1 MGMPKIKCGNTLIQE
16 ISMRPIYSNIHHHE
30 VCQLANK
37 IMSDCLD
44 LKKYKLSV
52 SPKDLISLLLLMAVS
67 CRSLFSASRRVS
79 SSHETARKALNANLR
94 KDINVLNKMVD
105 LLESIEDA
113 IKATYASPEPKLQ

>member
-1 MGMPKIKCGNTLIQE
+1 
-16 ISMRPIYSNIHHHE
+16 
-30 VCQLANK
+30 
-37 IMSDCLD
+37 MSDCLD

-67 CRSLFSASRRVS
+67 CRSLFSASRRFS